1 MEAQETKDAVREHYR
16 LIAEKVGGCCGPSC
30 GCASDEDPQYM
41 VSMNEAYADEDRRVV
56 EAADLGLGCGTPID
70 LAAIEPGMTVL
81 DLGSGA
87 GIDVFLAAQ
96 RVGPTGRA
104 IGLDMT
110 DAMLARARANRI
122 KLGIL
127 NTEFRKGDIES
138 MPVQDETIDR
148 IVSNCVINL
157 VPDKRRAFS
166 EMYRVLKPGGAFV
179 ISDIVYTGTMPEDLR
194 ENLGLV
200 AACVSGAS
208 SKEEY
213 LSFIRKAGFRTAEVL
228 KEKKYPLPKQ
238 LTFALYSLTIKG
250 EK

>member
-1 MEAQETKDAVREHYR
+1 
-16 LIAEKVGGCCGPSC
+16 
-30 GCASDEDPQYM
+30 
-41 VSMNEAYADEDRRVV
+41 MNEAYAGADPRVV
-56 EAADLGLGCGTPID
+56 QAADLGLGCGTPID
-70 LAAIEPGMTVL
+70 LAGIEPGMTVL

-110 DAMLARARANRI
+110 DAMLVRARANRQ

-127 NTEFRKGDIES
+127 NTEFRKGDIEA

-157 VPDKRRAFS
+157 VPDKKRAFS

-179 ISDIVYTGTMPEDLR
+179 ISDIVYTGTMPDDLR
-194 ENLGLV
+194 NNPGLV

-208 SKEEY
+208 SREEY
-213 LSFIRKAGFRTAEVL
+213 LDFIRGAGFRTVEVL
-228 KEKKYPLPKQ
+228 KEHQHPLPEQ
-238 LTFALYSLTIKG
+238 LSFMLYSVTIKG